1 MHGAIIVILSRPR
14 CSVQRMESKELD
26 NGEKRS
32 YLCHYYY
39 INYKVF
45 VNVVK
50 YKLDRMRERIQA
62 EERTVSFYYIH

>member
-1 MHGAIIVILSRPR
+1 MILSRPH

>member
-1 MHGAIIVILSRPR
+1 
-14 CSVQRMESKELD
+14 MESKELD
-26 NGEKRS
+26 NGEKKS

-62 EERTVSFYYIH
+62 EERTVCIIKRISKFC